1 VFEIGNSLREARV
14 RQGLDF
20 SQAEQATKVRAKYLR
35 ALEDEQFDVLPAQT
49 FVKGFLRTYADYL
62 GLDGRLYVDEYKSRF
77 SPEEVIEPPLR
88 ARRTRVRPTEK
99 HRRFE
104 RSVVLLA
111 VVGITIATALIIA
124 AWKFGGGGQLHY
136 ANLAPARPPAAHRSR
151 LANLLVAAR
160 KGRNSLLEVHAGSA
174 TGRLLFHGTLESLE
188 RQRFIE
194 RRIWMNIGAPD
205 NITMRLNGRKVSVGG
220 ATPRVLIITATQIRP
235 AAPGT

>member
-1 VFEIGNSLREARV
+1 MAG
-14 RQGLDF
+14 
-20 SQAEQATKVRAKYLR
+20 K
-35 ALEDEQFDVLPAQT
+35 
-49 FVKGFLRTYADYL
+49 
-62 GLDGRLYVDEYKSRF
+62 
-77 SPEEVIEPPLR
+77 
-88 ARRTRVRPTEK
+88 
-99 HRRFE
+99 
-104 RSVVLLA
+104 
-111 VVGITIATALIIA
+111 
-124 AWKFGGGGQLHY
+124 
-136 ANLAPARPPAAHRSR
+136 
-151 LANLLVAAR
+151 